1 MSTTIEGHCL
11 CGAVTVELTA
21 PGGEISACHCSMCR
35 RWGGAAFLG
44 VSGETF
50 EIAGRTSVSSYTS
63 SDIAERAFCKTCG
76 TNLWYRYIPGDH
88 YSFLAGL
95 FAAED
100 VIGWT
105 MKEEIFVDDQP
116 AYYGFVGDQ
125 PRLTAA
131 EVKEKYGV
139 G

>member
-1 MSTTIEGHCL
+1 LH
-11 CGAVTVELTA
+11 
-21 PGGEISACHCSMCR
+21 P
-35 RWGGAAFLG
+35 AA
-44 VSGETF
+44 
-50 EIAGRTSVSSYTS
+50 AASYS
-63 SDIAERAFCKTCG
+63 PLPPLRPIHLKRDRVVYDHVAEKS
-76 TNLWYRYIPGDH
+76 YVPGDH